1 MTIKNIVCGY
11 KKLIKDHIIQK
22 LHQIEFV
29 NPKVM
34 KALQSL
40 NSLVLASIV
49 GCLFVNITTVKGQNS
64 RPNHI
69 QNCQQYRDRRGRF
82 ELTGNDD
89 SVYCLQQNLYQSAL
103 TSSPFN
109 VSIVYVEALLQRA
122 LSRCSTFNFLFGRNA
137 RQRRKRSCSWER
149 KEVRM
154 LSRSEWRRFTN
165 RLNILKRPV
174 RLLGGNSFIP
184 YDIISDIHRSD
195 VNIDAAHGG
204 PSFLGWHRVYLLL
217 LEAAIGMPVPYWDS
231 RLDYDMT
238 EPTDSVLWSD
248 EFFGPGFGVVD
259 SGPFA
264 GWITADNI
272 SLVRNIGSRGS
283 LISDAMFNDI
293 LQYTNH
299 DPVVEPTQFPI
310 RSIELIHGG
319 PHVWVD
325 GQLSSLQT
333 ASQEPVFF
341 LHHGFVDYIWYV
353 FRKQMREVGN
363 INPASDYPNKGP
375 TSHRPQGHMIPFG
388 NLRNIQGYSDFLE
401 SLTRY
406 QTSPTCPSCGRSRYL
421 ECDQTINRCKSKT
434 RRQFQNSISLA
445 DVSSGRRQPE
455 NIVSLADVS
464 SGRRQLENMGP
475 IYLGEKFKSPY
486 TDRRTRG
493 DALRFLPL
501 IPRQTLV

>member
-1 MTIKNIVCGY
+1 M
-11 KKLIKDHIIQK
+11 
-22 LHQIEFV
+22 
-29 NPKVM
+29 KV
-34 KALQSL
+34 LQSL
-40 NSLVLASIV
+40 TGLVLASIV
-49 GCLFVNITTVKGQNS
+49 GCLFLTITTVKGRYSQP
-64 RPNHI
+64 RHI
-69 QNCQQYRDRRGRF
+69 RNCQQYRDRRGRF

-109 VSIVYVEALLQRA
+109 VSIVYIEALLQKA
-122 LSRCSTFNFLFGRNA
+122 LSRCGNYDSLIRPPNPTNKKCKKNKKKCRKQSLYGRVA
-137 RQRRKRSCSWER
+137 RTQESSRRHGKRNCSWER

-174 RLLGGNSFIP
+174 RLPGGNSFIP

-248 EFFGPGFGVVD
+248 KFFGPGFGVVD

-272 SLVRNIGSRGS
+272 SLVRNIGSGGS

-293 LQYTNH
+293 LRYTRH
-299 DPVVEPTQFPI
+299 DPVVEPTQG
-310 RSIELIHGG
+310 RSISIERIHAG

-341 LHHGFVDYIWYV
+341 LHHSFVDYIWYV
-353 FRKQMREVGN
+353 FRKQMRDAGN

-375 TSHRPQGHMIPFG
+375 TSHRPQENMIPFG

-406 QTSPTCPSCGRSRYL
+406 QTSPTCPSCGRSKDL
-421 ECDQTINRCKSKT
+421 ECDRTINRCKSKA
-434 RRQFQNSISLA
+434 RRSPVITSDA
-445 DVSSGRRQPE
+445 DAPSGRRR
-455 NIVSLADVS
+455 A
-464 SGRRQLENMGP
+464 MGP
-475 IYLGEKFKSPY
+475 IYLGRKFQSQH

-501 IPRQTLV
+501 IRRQTLV

>member
-1 MTIKNIVCGY
+1 M
-11 KKLIKDHIIQK
+11 
-22 LHQIEFV
+22 
-29 NPKVM
+29 KV
-34 KALQSL
+34 LQSL
-40 NSLVLASIV
+40 TGLVLASIV
-49 GCLFVNITTVKGQNS
+49 GCLFLTITTVKGQYS
-64 RPNHI
+64 RPRHI
-69 QNCQQYRDRRGRF
+69 RNCQQFRDRRGRF

-103 TSSPFN
+103 SSSPFN

-122 LSRCSTFNFLFGRNA
+122 LFRCSYFNFVFRRNA
-137 RQRRKRSCSWER
+137 RERCNWER

-154 LSRSEWRRFTN
+154 LSRSEWHRFTN

-174 RLLGGNSFIP
+174 RLPGGISFIP

-293 LQYTNH
+293 LRYTRH
-299 DPVVEPTQFPI
+299 DPVVDPTQG
-310 RSIELIHGG
+310 RSISIERIHAG

-333 ASQEPVFF
+333 ASQDPVFF

-353 FRKQMREVGN
+353 FRNQMRDDGN

-375 TSHRPQGHMIPFG
+375 TSHRPLGNMIPFG
-388 NLRNIQGYSDFLE
+388 SLRNIHGYSDFLE

-464 SGRRQLENMGP
+464 SGRRQPENITSLADVLSGRRRAMGP
-475 IYLGEKFKSPY
+475 IYLGRKFKSSF

-501 IPRQTLV
+501 IRRQTLV